1 MQSSHSK
8 VIGFFA
14 YRSRDEV
21 VCVEHDA
28 CLIAG
33 SEEAMRQYVREFAG
47 RTSALFT
54 IRKTRF
60 GEILDGIRIGAAY
73 GFDEES
79 YSRFLPLA
87 RAAGLQAAD
96 ADFKKAHAQGLRFFT
111 FRTCGM
117 HLGLTTWRCVSS
129 TNTVNLCPACRGLEG
144 AANTHNRPT

>member
-1 MQSSHSK
+1 MQRSYSK

-14 YRSRDEV
+14 YRSRNEV

-33 SEEAMRQYVREFAG
+33 SEEAMCEYVREFTG
-47 RTSALFT
+47 LSSDRFT

-60 GEILDGIRIGAAY
+60 GEILDGIRVGAAY

-87 RAAGLQAAD
+87 QAAGLRAAD
-96 ADFKKAHAQGLRFFT
+96 ADFDKARRQGWRFFT
-111 FRTCGM
+111 FRTCGL
-117 HLGLTTWRCVSS
+117 HLGLTPCRCESS
-129 TNTVNLCPACRGLEG
+129 TKAENLCPACRGRES
-144 AANTHNRPT
+144 AAKAHNRAT